1 VTRAAGGILRRSENE
16 LRIAVVHRKRHHGDW
31 TLPKGHL
38 DQDES
43 WEQAALREVLE
54 ETGCEGRILKVAE
67 PIAYLVKDIPK
78 VVLFFHMEF
87 LSQRPLTDEDE
98 VKEVVWLTPHE
109 ALERLTYPRERDLV
123 ARAFTAHGNAT
134 RRRTRRL
141 DVKAERLQ
149 TTLTVEAPL
158 IQMLVERT
166 TAPSDSEFAVD
177 WRGKALDLLSRAR
190 AALLGNRTDE
200 GWRSL
205 NAAQRLTIFGMLPEE
220 RSLEGR
226 RVIEEARAKLDGW
239 RLKAIENALAATEG
253 KQPPTSVQL
262 YFARELIDEHFDT
275 LYLRLG
281 MLERRLIQLPLLLG
295 IVLASVFVLVALEF
309 PAAAVE
315 STLGS
320 WRRFITV
327 IVLGALGAVISAT
340 LAGLRNPLR
349 GRLTEI
355 MQRDAITLLRPLVG
369 ATSAAAV
376 AIFLESGIQTTID
389 VNGSRVFPF
398 ALAAGF
404 TERLVV
410 RVMKS
415 VEDAASNP

>member
-1 VTRAAGGILRRSENE
+1 
-16 LRIAVVHRKRHHGDW
+16 
-31 TLPKGHL
+31 
-38 DQDES
+38 
-43 WEQAALREVLE
+43 
-54 ETGCEGRILKVAE
+54 
-67 PIAYLVKDIPK
+67 
-78 VVLFFHMEF
+78 
-87 LSQRPLTDEDE
+87 
-98 VKEVVWLTPHE
+98 
-109 ALERLTYPRERDLV
+109 
-123 ARAFTAHGNAT
+123 
-134 RRRTRRL
+134 
-141 DVKAERLQ
+141 
-149 TTLTVEAPL
+149 
-158 IQMLVERT
+158 
-166 TAPSDSEFAVD
+166 
-177 WRGKALDLLSRAR
+177 
-190 AALLGNRTDE
+190 
-200 GWRSL
+200 
-205 NAAQRLTIFGMLPEE
+205 
-220 RSLEGR
+220 
-226 RVIEEARAKLDGW
+226 
-239 RLKAIENALAATEG
+239 
-253 KQPPTSVQL
+253 
-262 YFARELIDEHFDT
+262 
-275 LYLRLG
+275 